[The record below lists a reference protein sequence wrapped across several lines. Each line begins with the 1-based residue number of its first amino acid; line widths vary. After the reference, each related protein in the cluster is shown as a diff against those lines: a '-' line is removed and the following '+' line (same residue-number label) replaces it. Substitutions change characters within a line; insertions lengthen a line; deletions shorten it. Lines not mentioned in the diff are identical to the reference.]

1 MRKRISLLKDLK
13 KSDSIS
19 LEEELNKKE
28 ISKSNISNDQSIIQ
42 KEYSDLKSKM
52 QTNWK
57 IFLTINIS
65 SNDLDLTREVYK

>member
-52 QTNWK
+52 QNNLK
-57 IFLTINIS
+57 MFLTINIS
-65 SNDLDLTREVYK
+65 